1 MYLHTH
7 PNQYILTYLNI
18 SVHTCYHQTPG
29 MTLPEELVALLA
41 EEAPKKKVRSKKTKK
56 AAVATGTEDA

>member
-1 MYLHTH
+1 MFLRTLYRK
-7 PNQYILTYLNI
+7 
-18 SVHTCYHQTPG
+18 TPG

-56 AAVATGTEDA
+56 AAVTTGTEDAWTPVLKEERRGEERI